1 MFRSSRRRERAHKL
15 SLPEVSLTPLI
26 DTTLVLLVIFMVAT
40 PVIHNSLLVEIPE
53 GKMKEGKQSQK
64 DITLYVDKTNALHI
78 NNKKVTMDEL
88 LKELAACIKTNGQD
102 CAVIVKADKQ
112 SNWESVAKL
121 IDGIK
126 YTGGVKHVTLATQ
139 RV

>member
-1 MFRSSRRRERAHKL
+1 MFRSFRRRERAHKL

-53 GKMKEGKQSQK
+53 GKMQESKQSVK
-64 DITLYVDKTNALHI
+64 DITLYIDKTNSLYI
-78 NNKKVTMDEL
+78 NNKKVTMEEL
-88 LKELAACIKTNGQD
+88 LKELAHCVKALGDKCP
-102 CAVIVKADKQ
+102 VVVKADKQ
-112 SNWESVAKL
+112 SNWEAVAKL

-126 YTGGVKHVTLATQ
+126 HTGGITHVTLATQ